1 MTPVSATR
9 LTEEPLRV
17 SDMIREATRRSDGA
31 IAAFVGVVRNEN
43 DGVQVET
50 IEYSAYRPMAER
62 ELEKIER
69 EVAGAFPGT
78 AVAVRH
84 RLGTLSVGEESVA
97 IVAVSPHRREALAAC
112 AEAIERVK
120 ARVPIW
126 KKELGPGGTAVR
138 VETHAVI
145 SSGKGVTR

>member
-1 MTPVSATR
+1 MTRGPVTR

-31 IAAFVGVVRNEN
+31 VAAFVGVVREEN
-43 DGVQVET
+43 DGAPVET

-62 ELEKIER
+62 ELEKIEG
-69 EVAGAFPGT
+69 EVARAFAGT
-78 AVAVRH
+78 AVLVRH

-112 AEAIERVK
+112 ADAIERVK
-120 ARVPIW
+120 ARAPIW
-126 KKELGPGGTAVR
+126 KREYGPEGTAVW
-138 VETHAVI
+138 VETR
-145 SSGKGVTR
+145 G